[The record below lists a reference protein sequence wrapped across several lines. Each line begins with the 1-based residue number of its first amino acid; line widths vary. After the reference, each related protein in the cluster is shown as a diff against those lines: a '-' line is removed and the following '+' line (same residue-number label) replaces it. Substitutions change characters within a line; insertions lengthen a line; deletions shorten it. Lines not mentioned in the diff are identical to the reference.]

1 MSEFKTCLEVRL
13 LPENNGGPRWQL
25 VAPLVYSSE
34 VMGCDIP
41 VPGGFIT
48 DFVSFAL
55 LKNVGHRAS
64 VIHDYLYSCS
74 DVAREMADK
83 VLCEALACTG
93 VDEELRDAMYEA
105 VRLFGGGHKESIYQ
119 FYKEGDDGSNNAAP

>member
-13 LPENNGGPRWQL
+13 LPENDGGPRWQL
-25 VAPLVYSSE
+25 ITPLVYQSD
-34 VMGCDIP
+34 VMGYTIM
-41 VPGGFIT
+41 VPAEFIT

-74 DVAREMADK
+74 NVDREMADR
-83 VLCEALACTG
+83 VLDEALDVSG
-93 VDEELRDAMYEA
+93 VPDALADAMFDA
-105 VRLFGGGHKESIYQ
+105 VRLFGGGHKCNDYI
-119 FYKEGDDGSNNAAP
+119 FTPA